1 MGSQSRTRLK
11 QLSARAL
18 AFSDILLNTGHSC
31 KVTKT
36 NLHVVFK
43 CKETFY
49 MLKKL
54 FICGMPDLL
63 DLAYGHLVAACGI

>member
-1 MGSQSRTRLK
+1 MGSQSWTRLK
-11 QLSARAL
+11 QLSTHAL
-18 AFSDILLNTGHSC
+18 AFSDSLLNTGHSC

-36 NLHVVFK
+36 NLYIVFK

-49 MLKKL
+49 TVKNL

-63 DLAYGHLVAACGI
+63 VLAYELLVAACGI